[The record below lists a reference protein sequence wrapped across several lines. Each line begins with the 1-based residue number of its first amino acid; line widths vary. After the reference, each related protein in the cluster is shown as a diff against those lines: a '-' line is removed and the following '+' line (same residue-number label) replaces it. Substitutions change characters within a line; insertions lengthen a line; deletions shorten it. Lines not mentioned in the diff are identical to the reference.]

1 MERML
6 ILNASPRAPRSNS
19 KVYAQML
26 AHGWGG
32 PAAYREVLSPA
43 AFPALRQELEQAAHL
58 VLVFPLYAD
67 SLPVPLVRFLKELEA
82 NPPAARPVVSV
93 AVNCGFLEPQQND
106 LAVEMVHL
114 VCRRNGYPFGSV
126 LEIAS
131 GEAILGTPFRFLVD
145 RACRRMARSIRRGQH
160 RPADQFLHHPD
171 SGLCDAGHN
180 VFPVPGPHSLCRPG
194 PPGAAIGSEPPTGGR
209 RRRRQG
215 APLWAVGGIRSK

>member
-43 AFPALRQELEQAAHL
+43 AFPALRQEPEQAAHL

-114 VCRRNGYPFGSV
+114 VWDINGIFMAQPVSDALALILSAALVLREQHILCGGS
-126 LEIAS
+126 A
-131 GEAILGTPFRFLVD
+131 
-145 RACRRMARSIRRGQH
+145 
-160 RPADQFLHHPD
+160 
-171 SGLCDAGHN
+171 
-180 VFPVPGPHSLCRPG
+180 
-194 PPGAAIGSEPPTGGR
+194 
-209 RRRRQG
+209 
-215 APLWAVGGIRSK
+215 K